1 MKQTQIGR
9 QRPDMGREMGG
20 HMLLA
25 TAPRPATSAYVRPV
39 FVRPVFVRPALVTRS
54 WHVSLIPAMPAL
66 GAGHKASPANG
77 TCRLKDYPT

>member
-9 QRPDMGREMGG
+9 QRSDMGRDMGRDMGG

-25 TAPRPATSAYVRPV
+25 TAPRPAISA
-39 FVRPVFVRPALVTRS
+39 FVHPGLVTRS
-54 WHVSLIPAMPAL
+54 SHVSLISAMPAL

-77 TCRLKDYPT
+77 TRRLKEYPT